1 MAASARPRLLSADRA
16 AGVAKVVRPAYSS
29 AISATTG
36 TQPMPK
42 PPELEGKHSDLPED
56 ADLFALGLE
65 DDSKLYRAKLIA
77 GVLSVVALIAMLVT
91 SLFRAP
97 NPEWT
102 ALLAVVTGVLIV
114 GMSGQVARHRADRRR
129 RTDL

>member
-1 MAASARPRLLSADRA
+1 MS
-16 AGVAKVVRPAYSS
+16 
-29 AISATTG
+29 
-36 TQPMPK
+36 K

-56 ADLFALGLE
+56 GDLFALGLE

-97 NPEWT
+97 NAEWT
-102 ALLAVVTGVLIV
+102 ALLAVVAGVLIV
-114 GMSGQVARHRADRRR
+114 VMSGQAARRRADRRR
-129 RTDL
+129 RIDL

>member
-1 MAASARPRLLSADRA
+1 
-16 AGVAKVVRPAYSS
+16 
-29 AISATTG
+29 
-36 TQPMPK
+36 MPN
-42 PPELEGKHSDLPED
+42 PPELEGKHSGPPED
-56 ADLFALGLE
+56 AELYALGLE
-65 DDSKLYRAKLIA
+65 DDSKLGRAKLIA

-97 NPEWT
+97 NSEWT

-114 GMSGQVARHRADRRR
+114 GMSGQVARQRADRRR

>member
-1 MAASARPRLLSADRA
+1 MG
-16 AGVAKVVRPAYSS
+16 GVAEIVQPAHPRQVNDRKR
-29 AISATTG
+29 
-36 TQPMPK
+36 QPMPK

-97 NPEWT
+97 NAEWT
-102 ALLAVVTGVLIV
+102 ALLAAVTAVLIV
-114 GMSGQVARHRADRRR
+114 VMSGQAARRRADRRR
-129 RTDL
+129 RIGP